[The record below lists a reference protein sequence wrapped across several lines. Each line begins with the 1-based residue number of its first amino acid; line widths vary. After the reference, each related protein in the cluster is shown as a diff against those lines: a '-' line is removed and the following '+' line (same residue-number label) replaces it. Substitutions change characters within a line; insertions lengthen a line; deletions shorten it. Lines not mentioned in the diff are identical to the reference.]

1 MADDR
6 IDEAGDADRVEQ
18 IADKTGAADH
28 CAGGDGGAGIGE
40 CELEDPDSKECHAGG
55 LIRFGRALEE
65 EPVIADEAVA
75 MAEHEGEANGIEE
88 NAAET
93 RIYDALHQHV
103 DGFTRAAETRLQHG
117 EADLHT
123 EDEERRD
130 QCPCGVD
137 GVDDVCGFHRSI
149 GRVHLRKEHAG
160 DSSHNQQGQ
169 TYSRQFAHQDG
180 GTVPLPVRLPETL
193 SKPR

>member
-1 MADDR
+1 MANDG

-40 CELEDPDSKECHAGG
+40 GELEDPDGKERDAGG
-55 LIRFGRALEE
+55 LIGFGSALQE

-75 MAEHEGEANGIEE
+75 VAEHEGEANGVEE

-93 RIYDALHQHV
+93 RIDDALHQHV
-103 DGFTRAAETRLQHG
+103 DGFARSAETRFQHG
-117 EADLHT
+117 EADLHA
-123 EDEERRD
+123 EDEERGD

-137 GVDDVCGFHRSI
+137 WVDDVGGFHRSI

-160 DSSHNQQGQ
+160 DSGHNQQGQ
-169 TYSRQFAHQDG
+169 TDSRQFAHQDG
-180 GTVPLPVRLPETL
+180 GTVPLPLRLPETL